1 MATILVIEDDA
12 AVHDLLTETLAQQA
26 YTVVDAYSGTEGLL
40 RFRQQPVDLV
50 LLDLMLPGMAGEL
63 VIRELRQQSQV
74 PVIALSAKI
83 DQATKLDL
91 LTHGADDYVT
101 KPFVIDELLARIAIQ
116 LRHRATTKD
125 PVDELTYQAIV
136 MNLETRMVTVA
147 GQPVHL
153 TAHEF
158 ELLKLFLRHPHK
170 VFSRA
175 NLYESVWQALYLA
188 NDKTVNVHVSNLRQK
203 LNQSGSHYIQTVWGI
218 GFKLS

>member
-12 AVHDLLTETLAQQA
+12 AVHDLLTETLTQQA

-101 KPFVIDELLARIAIQ
+101 KPFAIDELLARIAIQ
-116 LRHRATTKD
+116 LRHQVTTKD
-125 PVDELTYQAIV
+125 PVDELTYQAII
-136 MNLETRMVTVA
+136 MNIETRMVTVA

-175 NLYESVWQALYLA
+175 NLYESVWQAPYLA

>member
-101 KPFVIDELLARIAIQ
+101 KPFVIDELLARITIQ